1 MICPRGVAPAPS
13 RRLRALVTLLR
24 LTAKPAL
31 ARMSGPAEA
40 RRAFERAARWGL
52 LRRPPFVVHL
62 VDGGVPQIHWVSSGR
77 SRVRGVILYLH
88 GGACIAGSPA
98 THEGLAARLSRLSGV
113 RVALPAYRLAPDHP
127 APAAFDDAC
136 AAHAALRARGYRP
149 DEIVLAG
156 DSAGGGL
163 ALALLAELCARGQAP
178 AGVIAFSPWVDL
190 TLSGASVRDNARV
203 DPLLPAARAEEVV
216 GYVRGALAT
225 DDPRLSPL
233 FARFERPPPVMIEVG
248 ETEILRDDALRM
260 AERLR
265 AAGGE
270 VRLGVRPLV
279 PHAWPLF
286 DGWFP
291 EARQTLRC
299 AARFVAEVL
308 PRPPGRS

>member
-1 MICPRGVAPAPS
+1 MRPRGSVPAPS
-13 RRLRALVTLLR
+13 RRLRALVCLLR
-24 LTAKPAL
+24 VTAKPAL
-31 ARMSGPAEA
+31 ARMSGPEGA
-40 RRAFERAARWGL
+40 RRAFGRAAEWGL
-52 LRRPPFVVHL
+52 LRRPPFVLHL
-62 VDGGVPQIHWVSSGR
+62 VDDGAPAIHWVSSGR
-77 SRVRGVILYLH
+77 SRARGVILYLH
-88 GGACIAGSPA
+88 GGAYVAGSPA

-127 APAAFDDAC
+127 APAAFDVAR

-149 DEIVLAG
+149 GEIVLAG

-163 ALALLAELCARGQAP
+163 ALALLADLCARGEPP
-178 AGVIAFSPWVDL
+178 AGVIGFSPWVDL
-190 TLSGASVRDNARV
+190 TLSGASLRENGRA

-216 GYVRGALAT
+216 GYVRGALAA

-233 FARFERPPPVMIEVG
+233 FARFDRPPPVMIEVG

-299 AARFVAEVL
+299 AARFVGEVL
-308 PRPPGRS
+308 PRPRDRS